1 MEAELRAWPSLL
13 ASASQRSSLNS
24 EVKDAQ
30 GLPEQLNLF
39 SPSFSDGT
47 GTPGH
52 ILHEIQNS
60 MTAGLLAYRNVILGG
75 GGGEGI
81 KPFSEVLPPSWDPGH
96 LVFAVEES

>member
-1 MEAELRAWPSLL
+1 M
-13 ASASQRSSLNS
+13 
-24 EVKDAQ
+24 
-30 GLPEQLNLF
+30 
-39 SPSFSDGT
+39 

-75 GGGEGI
+75 EGEGI
-81 KPFSEVLPPSWDPGH
+81 EPFSEVLPPSWDPGH